1 MATSLA
7 DELPQGAQVALDTN
21 VFIYYI
27 ESNPEYLGALVP
39 LFRRIDE
46 GGVVVHV
53 SAITLTELL
62 IKPIRQNRTELAD
75 EYREYLIDSKNVVF
89 HELDQ
94 VLADQAGVL
103 GGRYGLRTP
112 DAIICA
118 TALRANCAYMITN
131 DGKFDLVEGIRT
143 LKVSDYV

>member
-1 MATSLA
+1 VATSLA
-7 DELPQGAQVALDTN
+7 DELPQGAQVAVDTN
-21 VFIYYI
+21 IFIYYV
-27 ESNPEYLGALVP
+27 EANQEYLGAVVP

-46 GGVVVHV
+46 GSVVVHV

-62 IKPIRQNRTELAD
+62 IKPIRENRTDLAD
-75 EYREYLIDSKNVVF
+75 QYREYLTDSENVVC
-89 HELDQ
+89 HGLDQ
-94 VLADQAGVL
+94 VLADKAGVL

-131 DGKFDLVEGIRT
+131 DDKFDRVPGIRT